1 MGVRDVASSHLNDV
15 LLEQRCFCSL
25 EFCSLLRGEPP
36 GIALGEIESLLPAL
50 DAVAVVEQQ
59 AKAGRVPSV
68 RSCAL

>member
-1 MGVRDVASSHLNDV
+1 M
-15 LLEQRCFCSL
+15 